1 MESQNKQIPTGI
13 LSRVYSLGVTAA
25 APFVAAGLA
34 CSARGRRR
42 YGERFGVW
50 GDVPPSAWWMHGA
63 SVGEV
68 QGLLPLI
75 GEVRTRHPEQS
86 ILLTSTSPTGL
97 DRAGDSVTTKRLLP
111 MDAPWCV
118 RRALS
123 SARTERFVLAE
134 TELWPVFLRE
144 LMMRGTPCHIV
155 NGRISDYTL
164 RRYQVTRSIFA
175 PLLERISTV
184 CVASQTQGDRYREL
198 GVRPE
203 VIHVTG
209 HTKYDSAPKV
219 NETIPRGQLRND
231 FFQGL
236 DHSTPVITLGSVHPG
251 EESVWLDAA
260 QAIRC
265 EGKRVKI
272 VLAPRHM
279 ERVPYFIEALKKT
292 NLSWARWS
300 EHREG
305 SEYDV
310 LLLDVMGRLEE
321 GYAIASLAFIGAT
334 LVDIGGHNPLEAAM
348 YGAPVV
354 VGPYTSVISD
364 VLDDMRVANAL
375 AEIQVGESV
384 RGLLERVVNGDPAL
398 REAGERGHR
407 VWSHHRGAAHR
418 VVSVIEHG

>member
-1 MESQNKQIPTGI
+1 MESQNKQIPTGM
-13 LSRVYSLGVTAA
+13 LSRLYRLGVTAA
-25 APFVAAGLA
+25 APLVAAGLA

-42 YGERFGVW
+42 YAERFGVW
-50 GDVPPSAWWMHGA
+50 GEVPPSAWWMHGA

-75 GEVRTRHPEQS
+75 GEVRSHHPEQS

-97 DRAGDSVTTKRLLP
+97 DRAGDSVATKRLLP
-111 MDAPWCV
+111 IDVPWCV

-123 SARTERFVLAE
+123 SVQTERFVLAE
-134 TELWPVFLRE
+134 TELWPIFLRE
-144 LMMRGTPCHIV
+144 LINRGIPCHIV

-164 RRYQVTRSIFA
+164 RRYQMARGIFA

-184 CVASQTQGDRYREL
+184 CVASQTQADRYREL
-198 GVRPE
+198 GVRSE
-203 VIHVTG
+203 AIHVTG

-219 NETIPRGQLRND
+219 SDGTSRGQLRSE
-231 FFQGL
+231 FFPGI
-236 DHSTPVITLGSVHPG
+236 DDSIPIVTLGSVRPS
-251 EESVWLDAA
+251 EETVWLEAL
-260 QAIRC
+260 QALRS
-265 EGKRVKI
+265 EGKRLKI

-279 ERVPYFIEALKKT
+279 EKVGYFVDALQNT

-300 EHREG
+300 ERHERT
-305 SEYDV
+305 EYDV

-348 YGAPVV
+348 YGVPVV

-364 VLDDMRVANAL
+364 VLEDMRAVHAL
-375 AEIQVGESV
+375 TELQVGESV
-384 RGLLERVVNGDPAL
+384 RVLLGRVVNGDPAL
-398 REAGERGHR
+398 REAGERGR
-407 VWSHHRGAAHR
+407 QIWSHHRGAAHR